1 MDDDMEPG
9 EQPASHD
16 HEPGLQAPGSEAD
29 PTAASA
35 SASAVAVAAAATAA
49 SASARPHPAPLA
61 APTLYAFLLNT
72 PLNSILA
79 GFLATRDLF
88 FLQFLNRNCFT
99 LLNSNAALL
108 QQYYTTARLDRCVE
122 QPGTNGQTNGVE
134 QRRLIAVTLCPVSVL
149 LSVRSV
155 SFLFLLTT
163 RSSRLS

>member
-29 PTAASA
+29 PTAAASA
-35 SASAVAVAAAATAA
+35 SASASASAAVAVAATAAA

-122 QPGTNGQTNGVE
+122 QQGQTDKRAA
-134 QRRLIAVTLCPVSVL
+134 Q
-149 LSVRSV
+149 
-155 SFLFLLTT
+155 
-163 RSSRLS
+163 SRKD